1 MSEKVASA
9 ICPSCAHPLETSA
22 MTTANEIE
30 SRQLPTDEFL
40 ALVRNAPL
48 VSIDLIVEN
57 NNGEVLVGRRKNSPA
72 KGSWFVPGGRVRKDE
87 TLDVAF
93 ARITC
98 EELGAEIHRAKADF
112 LGVFEHFYPDNFAGV
127 SGVRTHYVV
136 LAFRLE
142 AREVPDAFPTGQHGE
157 FRWMSLEE
165 ATDNQQVH
173 PNTREYFAMST
184 RPSTEVLIG
193 LYNVYQTAI
202 SYYTNIIWVF
212 PAAFLALNVT
222 AWNYLQGRE
231 HRWSLLVVALADA
244 LFTQAFFKLVA
255 NERAI
260 INVLKPLEARLRIR
274 VGESIVPNFESR
286 YNCFTRIK
294 SADAFKYGI
303 AIITVLALANSICR
317 FF

>member
-1 MSEKVASA
+1 
-9 ICPSCAHPLETSA
+9 

-30 SRQLPTDEFL
+30 SCPLPADEFL

-72 KGSWFVPGGRVRKDE
+72 KGSWFVPGGRVQKDE

-98 EELGAEIHRAKADF
+98 EEFGAKIPRVKADF

-127 SGVRTHYVV
+127 SSVGTHYVV
-136 LAFRLE
+136 LSFRLG
-142 AREVPDAFPTGQHGE
+142 AREVPDAFPTRQHSE
-157 FRWMSLEE
+157 FRWMSLKD
-165 ATDNQQVH
+165 AVDNQEVH
-173 PNTREYFAMST
+173 PNTREYFATST
-184 RPSTEVLIG
+184 RSSTEVLIG
-193 LYNVYQTAI
+193 LYNVYQTAL
-202 SYYTNIIWVF
+202 SYYPNVIWVF
-212 PAAFLALNVT
+212 PAAFLTLNVT

-231 HRWSLLVVALADA
+231 HRWSLLVVALANL

-260 INVLKPLEARLRIR
+260 INVLQPLEATLRAR
-274 VGESIVPNFESR
+274 VGASVVPNFESG
-286 YNCFTRIK
+286 YNRFTRIK
-294 SADAFKYGI
+294 SADAFKIGI
-303 AIITVLALANSICR
+303 AAIAALVMANGICQ